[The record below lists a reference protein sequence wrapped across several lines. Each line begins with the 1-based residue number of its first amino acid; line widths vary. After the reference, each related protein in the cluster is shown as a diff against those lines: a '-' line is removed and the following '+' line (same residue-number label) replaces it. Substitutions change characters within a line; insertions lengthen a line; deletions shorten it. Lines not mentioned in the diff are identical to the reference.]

1 MMSKG
6 GIPYYT
12 LKFEGKTVLKE
23 SRLGVRVKDDPGF
36 VENMAETVNRVYTG
50 FDETWQPV
58 LGEVKEIRNRY
69 NEMKVTLQQID
80 TKKPV
85 VIVFRLFNDGL
96 GFRYE
101 FPETENQRYFTIM
114 GEMTEFALNG
124 DHKAFWIPGDFD
136 SNEYPYATS
145 KLSGIDAEMGKDF
158 FEISTRRLIAANSV
172 QSPLMMKSDDG
183 LYINIFEASVV
194 DYPVMHLL
202 VERENYSVTTTFSP
216 DAVGNV
222 AWMQAPCATPWRTVI
237 VTKTAEEMLAHRN
250 GQAV

>member
-1 MMSKG
+1 
-6 GIPYYT
+6 
-12 LKFEGKTVLKE
+12 
-23 SRLGVRVKDDPGF
+23 
-36 VENMAETVNRVYTG
+36 
-50 FDETWQPV
+50 
-58 LGEVKEIRNRY
+58 
-69 NEMKVTLQQID
+69 
-80 TKKPV
+80 
-85 VIVFRLFNDGL
+85 
-96 GFRYE
+96 
-101 FPETENQRYFTIM
+101 M

-202 VERENYSVTTTFSP
+202 VERENYSVTTTFAP